1 MRIILVE
8 SKSSRRV
15 EGFRTLTKACKALN
29 LNYSTLTKV
38 INSKCNYYENDSFKI
53 TRLPIQ

>member
-1 MRIILVE
+1 MRIILIE
-8 SKSSRRV
+8 HKSSKTI
-15 EGFRTLTKACKALN
+15 EGFRTLTKACKALE

-38 INSKCNYYENDSFKI
+38 INARCNYYENDRYKI

>member
-8 SKSSRRV
+8 RKSSKEV
-15 EGFRTLTKACKALN
+15 KGYRTLTKACKALE

-38 INSKCNYYENDSFKI
+38 INAKCNYYENDTYKI

>member
-1 MRIILVE
+1 MRVILVE
-8 SKSSRRV
+8 YKGTHKLEV
-15 EGFRTLTKACKALN
+15 YRTLTRMAKALE

-38 INSKCNYYENDSFKI
+38 FNASCNYYENDSYKI

>member
-8 SKSSRRV
+8 HKSSRKV
-15 EGFRTLTKACKALN
+15 EGYRTLTKACKALGI
-29 LNYSTLTKV
+29 NYSTITKI
-38 INSKCNYYENDSFKI
+38 INGNCNYYENERIKL

>member
-8 SKSSRRV
+8 RKGSKEV
-15 EGFRTLTKACKALN
+15 EGYRTLTKACKALE

-38 INSKCNYYENDSFKI
+38 INASCNYYENDSYKI

>member
-1 MRIILVE
+1 MRVILVE
-8 SKSSRRV
+8 HKSSKKV
-15 EGFRTLTKACKALN
+15 EGYRTLTRACKALE

-38 INSKCNYYENDSFKI
+38 INARCNYYENDRFKI

>member
-8 SKSSRRV
+8 RKGSKSI
-15 EGFRTLTKACKALN
+15 EGYRTLTKACKALD

-38 INSKCNYYENDSFKI
+38 INASCNYYENDTYKI